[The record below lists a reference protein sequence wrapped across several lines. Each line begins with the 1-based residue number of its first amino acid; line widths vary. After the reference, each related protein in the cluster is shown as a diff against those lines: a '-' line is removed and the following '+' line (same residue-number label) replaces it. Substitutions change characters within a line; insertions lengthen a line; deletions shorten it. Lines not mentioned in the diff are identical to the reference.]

1 MGGIGLAPRSCHG
14 PSLVIGDECGPD
26 GRRTGACVYRK
37 PDARDGSPR
46 GPGERRPDVDVV
58 NAIDLIVLAAIVLAA
73 VQGLRLG
80 AVIQL
85 FSFGGFLAGLCLGAV
100 LASVTVR
107 WAHSQSARSVVALV
121 TLLGV
126 AAIGGTAGR
135 LVGNLAFTVVHRGVV
150 GMVDSALGL
159 VVAVVASL
167 LVAWLL
173 ANTFV
178 NSSSLS
184 LNASIDQ
191 SRIIRSLDSVLPAPP
206 SLFSR
211 VQAFLSSEG
220 FPPVF
225 AGLAPTSA
233 GPVTLP
239 GSAQLQQAVA
249 RDGASTV
256 KIVGEGCGQTQ
267 EGSGFVVARGVVV
280 TNAHVVAGIGRPMV
294 QDAYGFHSTSVLLFD
309 PSYDLAVLR
318 VDGLTE
324 APLPLDPDQV
334 SRGVQAAV
342 LGYPE
347 GGPFTAVAAGVLA
360 EFEAQGRDIYG
371 QGLTVRSVYEIQALV
386 RPGNS
391 GGPLVEPNGDV
402 IGVVFSRST
411 TNGDIG
417 YALTS
422 PGVLSRVLQA
432 ESSSSAVGTGPCVAG

>member
-1 MGGIGLAPRSCHG
+1 MNVIDIIV
-14 PSLVIGDECGPD
+14 LVAVI
-26 GRRTGACVYRK
+26 
-37 PDARDGSPR
+37 
-46 GPGERRPDVDVV
+46 
-58 NAIDLIVLAAIVLAA
+58 LAAI
-73 VQGLRLG
+73 QGLRLG
-80 AVIQL
+80 AVVQL

-107 WAHSQSARSVVALV
+107 WVHTQSSRSVVALV

-126 AAIGGTAGR
+126 AAVCGTAGR
-135 LVGNLAFTVVHRGVV
+135 IVGNLTFSWMHRGII

-178 NSSSLS
+178 NSSSLR

-191 SRIIRSLDSVLPAPP
+191 SRIIRSLDAVLPAPP

-225 AGLAPTSA
+225 AGLAPASA
-233 GPVTLP
+233 GPVNLP

-267 EGSGFVVARGVVV
+267 EGSGFVVAPGVVV
-280 TNAHVVAGIGRPMV
+280 TNAHVVAGIDRPMV
-294 QDAYGFHSTSVLLFD
+294 QDVNGYHTTVVELFD

-318 VDGLTE
+318 VAGLSE
-324 APLPLDPDQV
+324 RPLPLQPGTV
-334 SRGVQAAV
+334 ARGVQAAV

-360 EFEAQGRDIYG
+360 EFQAEGRDIYG
-371 QGLTVRSVYEIQALV
+371 QGLTVRDVYEIQALV

-411 TNGDIG
+411 TNNDIG

-422 PGVLSRVLQA
+422 PGVLSRAHQA
-432 ESSSSAVGTGPCVAG
+432 EAATRAVGTGPCVAG

>member
-1 MGGIGLAPRSCHG
+1 MNVIDIIV
-14 PSLVIGDECGPD
+14 LVAVI
-26 GRRTGACVYRK
+26 
-37 PDARDGSPR
+37 
-46 GPGERRPDVDVV
+46 
-58 NAIDLIVLAAIVLAA
+58 LAAI
-73 VQGLRLG
+73 QGLRLG
-80 AVIQL
+80 AVVQL

-107 WAHSQSARSVVALV
+107 WVHTQSSRSVVALV

-126 AAIGGTAGR
+126 AAVCGTAGR
-135 LVGNLAFTVVHRGVV
+135 IVGNLTFSWMHRGII

-178 NSSSLS
+178 NSSSLR

-191 SRIIRSLDSVLPAPP
+191 SKIIRSLDAVLPAPP

-225 AGLAPTSA
+225 AGLAPASA
-233 GPVTLP
+233 GPVNLP
-239 GSAQLQQAVA
+239 GSAQLQQAAA

-256 KIVGEGCGQTQ
+256 KIIGVGCGQTQ
-267 EGSGFVVARGVVV
+267 EGSGFVVAPGVVV
-280 TNAHVVAGIGRPMV
+280 TNAHVIAGIDRPMV
-294 QDAYGFHSTSVLLFD
+294 QDVNGYHTTVVELFD

-318 VDGLTE
+318 VAGLSE
-324 APLPLDPDQV
+324 RPLPLDPSTV
-334 SRGVQAAV
+334 ARGVQAAV

-360 EFEAQGRDIYG
+360 EFQAEGRDIYG
-371 QGLTVRSVYEIQALV
+371 QGLTVRDVYEIQALV

-411 TNGDIG
+411 TNNDIG

-422 PGVLSRVLQA
+422 PGVLSRARQA
-432 ESSSSAVGTGPCVAG
+432 ETATGAVGTGPCVAG